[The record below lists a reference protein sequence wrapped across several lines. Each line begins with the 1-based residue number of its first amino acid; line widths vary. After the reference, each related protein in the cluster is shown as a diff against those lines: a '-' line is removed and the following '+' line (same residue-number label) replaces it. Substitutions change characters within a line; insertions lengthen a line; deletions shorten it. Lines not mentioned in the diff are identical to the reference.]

1 MNEEKIRI
9 AKEITNELVEKIL
22 SEIRNG
28 FLIESTLKT
37 LIEFKIRGI
46 LDKYVVVDK
55 RKLKNKLE
63 VTKPCAMGQD
73 SHIARYSTGLLLE
86 QKFQLE
92 VVERFGEDFI
102 KNEMK
107 EMFVSSLEYLED

>member
-1 MNEEKIRI
+1 MTEEKRRI
-9 AKEITNELVEKIL
+9 AKDIANELVEKIL
-22 SEIRNG
+22 PQIRNG
-28 FLIESTLKT
+28 LITENTLKMM
-37 LIEFKIRGI
+37 IDFEMRGI

-55 RKLKNKLE
+55 GKLKNKLE
-63 VTKPCAMGQD
+63 VVKPHSMGQ
-73 SHIARYSTGLLLE
+73 IPYIVRYSTGLSIE

-107 EMFVSSLEYLED
+107 DMFVITLEYLED

>member
-1 MNEEKIRI
+1 MTEEKIRI
-9 AKEITNELVEKIL
+9 SKEIANELVEKIL
-22 SEIRNG
+22 PEIRNG
-28 FLIESTLKT
+28 FLIENTLKT
-37 LIEFKIRGI
+37 LIDFKIRNI

-55 RKLKNKLE
+55 EKLKNKLE
-63 VTKPCAMGQD
+63 VVKPHSMGQ
-73 SHIARYSTGLLLE
+73 IPYIVRYSTGLSIE
-86 QKFQLE
+86 QQFSLE

>member
-1 MNEEKIRI
+1 MTEEKIRI
-9 AKEITNELVEKIL
+9 SKEIANELVETIL
-22 SEIRNG
+22 SQIRNG
-28 FLIESTLKT
+28 FVTENTLMMLT
-37 LIEFKIRGI
+37 EHKIRGI

-55 RKLKNKLE
+55 SKLKNKLE
-63 VTKPCAMGQD
+63 VTKPYSMGQ
-73 SHIARYSTGLLLE
+73 IPYIVRYSTGLLLE